1 MKHFLIL
8 VIFAAVAAA
17 YAGDENISAPA
28 DATPADA
35 TPAEAAPTEAAP
47 AEATPTVVAPAEAT
61 QSAENEKSNFSSA
74 VTISKEITNILFFLC
89 IGAVGVLSYLQARR
103 TIFSPIKTEI
113 FKLQI
118 DSLQEVLE
126 FFYKHERQSI
136 DDHFDYQRILWINTM
151 DVIDDY
157 IEHFFSEK
165 VKLKEDHKKKRREE
179 SVGAIVSH
187 KFMEKNFERIEYET
201 KSNDSE
207 PKDITPIEPAI
218 QLSIWQDYHKG
229 MINFTQDYS
238 NSMDKLRRFQSS
250 PLLPQDLKK
259 LVSNFEKDAHENLR
273 IMMDVLTEFAQEL
286 PSKYPTVESVTTNKF
301 DWVWNEYNRKKT
313 EMSGA
318 QNAILAFLNNYLLI
332 EEIRKEMP
340 NKAG

>member
-1 MKHFLIL
+1 
-8 VIFAAVAAA
+8 
-17 YAGDENISAPA
+17 
-28 DATPADA
+28 
-35 TPAEAAPTEAAP
+35 
-47 AEATPTVVAPAEAT
+47 
-61 QSAENEKSNFSSA
+61 
-74 VTISKEITNILFFLC
+74 
-89 IGAVGVLSYLQARR
+89 
-103 TIFSPIKTEI
+103 
-113 FKLQI
+113 
-118 DSLQEVLE
+118 
-126 FFYKHERQSI
+126 
-136 DDHFDYQRILWINTM
+136 
-151 DVIDDY
+151 
-157 IEHFFSEK
+157 
-165 VKLKEDHKKKRREE
+165 
-179 SVGAIVSH
+179 
-187 KFMEKNFERIEYET
+187 MEKNFERVEYET